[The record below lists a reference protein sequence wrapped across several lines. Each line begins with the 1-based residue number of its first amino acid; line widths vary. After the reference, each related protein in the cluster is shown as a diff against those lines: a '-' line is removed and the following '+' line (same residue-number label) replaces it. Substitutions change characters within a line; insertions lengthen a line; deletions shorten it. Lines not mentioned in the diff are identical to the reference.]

1 MTTVKMNDE
10 NIVTVLKIG
19 SWVLLAILAGSGW
32 YLFDRHFAVSIVA
45 GGLLAIINF
54 YWLHNILNRALLLP
68 KGKAQRLALSRY
80 FLRLAVIGF
89 TVWILIV
96 WFRVNLIGLIIGLS
110 VLLTNIFALTIYR
123 LISKG
128 G

>member
-1 MTTVKMNDE
+1 MTDE

-19 SWVLLAILAGSGW
+19 SWVLLVILAGSGW
-32 YLFDRHFAVSIVA
+32 YLFDRHFAASIVA

-89 TVWILIV
+89 TLWLLIV
-96 WFRVNLIGLIIGLS
+96 WFKINLIGLIIGLS
-110 VLLTNIFALTIYR
+110 VLLINIFALTIYR

>member
-1 MTTVKMNDE
+1 MNDE

-32 YLFDRHFAVSIVA
+32 YLFDWHFAASIVA

-89 TVWILIV
+89 TVWLLIV
-96 WFRVNLIGLIIGLS
+96 QFRINLIGLILGLS
-110 VLLTNIFALTIYR
+110 VLLINIFALTIYR

>member
-32 YLFDRHFAVSIVA
+32 YLFGRYFAASIVA

-89 TVWILIV
+89 TVWLLIV
-96 WFRVNLIGLIIGLS
+96 RFRINLIGLIIGLS
-110 VLLTNIFALTIYR
+110 VLLINIFALTIYR
-123 LISKG
+123 LVSKG